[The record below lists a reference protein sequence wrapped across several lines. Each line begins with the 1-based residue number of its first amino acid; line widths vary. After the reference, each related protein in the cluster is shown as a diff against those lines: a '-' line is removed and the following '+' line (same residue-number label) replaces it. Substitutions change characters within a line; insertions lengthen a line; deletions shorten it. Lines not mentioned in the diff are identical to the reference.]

1 MTNITAEELARVN
14 SFPRLVELLRDK
26 LEWPILEDYGF
37 EDVVFDYEPHE
48 LGLKD
53 EDAAKLR
60 EIHQLRPLV
69 TGQPWG
75 IFFLSFEDKAMSVT
89 VLRRILRALVVSKRG
104 ESKGAERAAWDKR
117 DLIFAA
123 NFGKSGER
131 ELAFVHFSDSSK
143 NSDLPVM
150 KVLGCNA

>member
-1 MTNITAEELARVN
+1 MTEITADELARVN
-14 SFPRLVELLRDK
+14 SFPRLVDLLRDK
-26 LEWPILEDYGF
+26 LEWPIPEDYGL
-37 EDVVFDYEPHE
+37 EDVIFEYEPHE

-89 VLRRILRALVVSKRG
+89 VLRRILRKVPVGVMLATAPGDEATLLTLAAQV
-104 ESKGAERAAWDKR
+104 EAAEPWADRT
-117 DLIFAA
+117 
-123 NFGKSGER
+123 
-131 ELAFVHFSDSSK
+131 
-143 NSDLPVM
+143 PP
-150 KVLGCNA
+150 